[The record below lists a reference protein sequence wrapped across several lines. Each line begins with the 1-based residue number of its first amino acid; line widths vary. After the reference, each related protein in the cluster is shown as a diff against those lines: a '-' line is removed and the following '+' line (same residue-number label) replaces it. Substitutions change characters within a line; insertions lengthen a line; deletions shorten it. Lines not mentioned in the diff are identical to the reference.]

1 MGFGV
6 KPHYPFIFK
15 ISTRPELYALI
26 APSIRYHMKIIL
38 PDKTTR
44 ETGSDPV
51 SVEALVRNLGFEP
64 IEVIVARNGTLVAED
79 AVVSGDDEVRI
90 IRIAHGG

>member
-1 MGFGV
+1 
-6 KPHYPFIFK
+6 
-15 ISTRPELYALI
+15 
-26 APSIRYHMKIIL
+26 MKIIL

-51 SVEALVRNLGFEP
+51 SVEALVRGLGFDP
-64 IEVIVARNGTLVAED
+64 IELIVARNGTLVTED
-79 AVVSGDDEVRI
+79 AVVAGDDEIRI